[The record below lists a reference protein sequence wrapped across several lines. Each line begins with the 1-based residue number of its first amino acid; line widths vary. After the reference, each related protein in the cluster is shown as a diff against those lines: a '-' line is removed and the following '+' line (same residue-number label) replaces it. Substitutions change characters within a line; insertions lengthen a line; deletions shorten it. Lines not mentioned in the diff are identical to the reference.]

1 MKILHLISQHP
12 DSTGS
17 GIYLRN
23 IIREAA
29 RTGHENFLIAGLSAA
44 GVPQIEGIDPA
55 RCQTI
60 RFGTGELDFTIPGMS
75 DIMPYPSTRF
85 SDLTGDQL
93 DRYEHCFAQAV
104 TAMVEKVEPDVIHS
118 HHLWIVSALTRR
130 LFPDIP
136 MVTSCHST
144 DLRQSVLCP
153 HIKERVL
160 EPCRRI
166 DRILA
171 LSSDQRD
178 NIVDLYGII
187 PAKISVVGGGFDD
200 RIFSPKLKKA
210 APPVK
215 MLYAGKLSF
224 SKGVDCLLRAFNS
237 LPDQNVELHLAGS
250 GSGDEERYCQ
260 ELAAGLGERVI
271 IHGHLDQD
279 KLATLMADCHV
290 FILPSFFEGLPLVL
304 LEAVASGCRVITTDL
319 TGCLELL
326 DNADTDLVELVPLP
340 PMAQIDRP
348 APEDIALIE
357 NRLILALQNMVAR
370 VYIKP
375 TPSLKNTRKVTHPF
389 RWPAVCSRIFQAY
402 DAVQSQDR
410 GPQNK

>member
-29 RTGHENFLIAGLSAA
+29 RSGHENFLIAGLSDA
-44 GVPQIEGIDPA
+44 GVPHIEGIDPN
-55 RCQTI
+55 RCQFI
-60 RFGTGELDFTIPGMS
+60 HFGSKELDFIIPGMS
-75 DIMPYPSTRF
+75 DIMPYPSTPFRTL
-85 SDLTGDQL
+85 SDAQL
-93 DRYEHCFAQAV
+93 DRYERCFAQAI
-104 TAMVEKVEPDVIHS
+104 TTMVEKAEPDVIHS
-118 HHLWIVSALTRR
+118 HHLWILTALTRR

-144 DLRQSVLCP
+144 GLRQSVLCP
-153 HIKERVL
+153 HIKQQVL

-171 LSSDQRD
+171 LSCDQRD
-178 NIVDLYGII
+178 NIVATYGID
-187 PAKISVVGGGFDD
+187 PQKISVVGGGFDD
-200 RIFSPKLKKA
+200 RVFSPKIKKT

-224 SKGVDCLLRAFNS
+224 AKGVDCLLRAFNS
-237 LPDQNVELHLAGS
+237 LPDKDVELHLAGS
-250 GSGDEERYCQ
+250 GSGDEERYCL
-260 ELAAGLGERVI
+260 ELASGLGKRVKV
-271 IHGHLDQD
+271 HGHIDQR
-279 KLATLMADCHV
+279 KLAALMGDSHV

-326 DNADTDLVELVPLP
+326 DDADTNLVELVPLP
-340 PMAQIDRP
+340 PMAEIDRP
-348 APEDIALIE
+348 APVDISLIE
-357 NRLILALQNMVAR
+357 NRLILALQNMITR
-370 VYIKP
+370 VRDKP
-375 TPSLKNTRKVTHPF
+375 TPALNNSRKVTHPF
-389 RWPAVCSRIFQAY
+389 RWPTVCDRIFQAY
-402 DAVQSQDR
+402 DAVRLQ
-410 GPQNK
+410 G

>member
-29 RTGHENFLIAGLSAA
+29 RAGHDNFLIAGLSDASI
-44 GVPQIEGIDPA
+44 PHIEGIDPA
-55 RCQTI
+55 SCHFI
-60 RFGTGELDFTIPGMS
+60 RFGSGELDFTIPGMS

-104 TAMVEKVEPDVIHS
+104 TAMVEKARPDVIHS
-118 HHLWIVSALTRR
+118 HHLWILSALTRR

-153 HIKERVL
+153 HIKQRVL
-160 EPCRRI
+160 EPCRHI

-171 LSSDQRD
+171 LSCDQRN
-178 NIVDLYGII
+178 NIVDLYDIN
-187 PAKISVVGGGFDD
+187 PEKISVVGGGFDD
-200 RIFSPKLKKA
+200 RIFNLKTKKA

-224 SKGVDCLLRAFNS
+224 AKGVDCLLRAFNS
-237 LPDQNVELHLAGS
+237 LGDRDIELHLAGS
-250 GSGDEERYCQ
+250 GSGDEERYCL
-260 ELAAGLGERVI
+260 ELATGLGERVKVY
-271 IHGHLDQD
+271 GHIDQH
-279 KLATLMADCHV
+279 KLAALMAECHI

-304 LEAVASGCRVITTDL
+304 LEAVACGCRVITTDL

-340 PMAQIDRP
+340 PMGQIDRP
-348 APEDIALIE
+348 GPADIPLVE
-357 NRLILALQNMVAR
+357 NRLVLALQIMAAR
-370 VYIKP
+370 VRNS
-375 TPSLKNTRKVTHPF
+375 PSPSFNNTRKVTHPF
-389 RWPAVCSRIFQAY
+389 RWPAVCDRIFQAY
-402 DAVQSQDR
+402 DAVRSR
-410 GPQNK
+410 T

>member
-29 RTGHENFLIAGLSAA
+29 RAGHENFLIAGLSAA
-44 GVPQIEGIDPA
+44 GVPPIEGIDPTH
-55 RCQTI
+55 CQFI
-60 RFGTGELDFTIPGMS
+60 HFGTKELDFTIAGMS

-85 SDLTGDQL
+85 SDLTSDQL

-104 TAMVEKVEPDVIHS
+104 TAMVEKAGPDVIHS

-153 HIKERVL
+153 HIKQRVL

-178 NIVDLYGII
+178 HIVDLYGIN
-187 PAKISVVGGGFDD
+187 PEKISVVGGGFDD
-200 RIFSPKLKKA
+200 RIFSPKIKKA
-210 APPVK
+210 TPPVK
-215 MLYAGKLSF
+215 ILYAGKLSF

-237 LPDQNVELHLAGS
+237 LPDKAVELHLAGS
-250 GSGDEERYCQ
+250 GSGDEERYCL
-260 ELAAGLGERVI
+260 ELAAGMGKQVKV
-271 IHGHLDQD
+271 HGHIDQH
-279 KLATLMADCHV
+279 KLASLMADCHV

-304 LEAVASGCRVITTDL
+304 LEAVASGCRIITTDL

-326 DNADTDLVELVPLP
+326 DEA
-340 PMAQIDRP
+340 A
-348 APEDIALIE
+348 
-357 NRLILALQNMVAR
+357 
-370 VYIKP
+370 
-375 TPSLKNTRKVTHPF
+375 
-389 RWPAVCSRIFQAY
+389 
-402 DAVQSQDR
+402 
-410 GPQNK
+410 

>member
-1 MKILHLISQHP
+1 MRVLHLISQHP

-29 RTGHENFLIAGLSAA
+29 RAGHENFLIAGLSAA
-44 GVPQIEGIDPA
+44 GLSQIEGIDPT
-55 RCQTI
+55 RCQFI
-60 RFGTGELDFTIPGMS
+60 RFGTKELDFTIPGMS

-104 TAMVEKVEPDVIHS
+104 TAMVDKAEPDIIHS
-118 HHLWIVSALTRR
+118 HHLWIISALTRR

-160 EPCRRI
+160 EPCRCI

-178 NIVDLYGII
+178 NIINLYGIN

-200 RIFSPKLKKA
+200 RIFSPKIKKTMPA
-210 APPVK
+210 VK
-215 MLYAGKLSF
+215 ILYAGKLSF

-237 LPDQNVELHLAGS
+237 LSDKDVELHLAGS
-250 GSGDEERYCQ
+250 GSGDEERYCL
-260 ELAAGLGERVI
+260 ELAAGLGERVHI
-271 IHGHLDQD
+271 YGHIDQR
-279 KLATLMADCHV
+279 KLAALMADCHI

-304 LEAVASGCRVITTDL
+304 LEAVASGCRIITTDL

-326 DNADTDLVELVPLP
+326 DDADTDLVELVPLP

-348 APEDIALIE
+348 APGDIALIE
-357 NRLILALQNMVAR
+357 NRLILALQNMVTR
-370 VYIKP
+370 VRIKP
-375 TPSLKNTRKVTHPF
+375 TPSLNNTRKVTHPF
-389 RWPAVCSRIFQAY
+389 RWPAVCDRIFQAY
-402 DAVQSQDR
+402 DAVRAQ
-410 GPQNK
+410 G